1 MAAQNWFTLF
11 GWSKGPNPISIP
23 YSLRRDICKIQMT
36 SSEEKLKLNLGK
48 DTKTIYDMLIH
59 LSGQLLPGI
68 SSSQVLP
75 FDPIQRVVQLHWQHS
90 TMITFLKSQGASL
103 SHIMPQFLL
112 DFEDYVIWSHLQLML
127 KIQKSDEDESY
138 IYVLDDSTFE
148 AVSKRAWTDVLIQI
162 YKILILQ
169 RISVLEDTS
178 HTNAEDAEHLPK
190 ISTNL
195 LSSNIY
201 SSSEIILLIWMNR
214 HFEKTRKI
222 VWKNCK
228 KGDIPPKRWILNF
241 DRDLHDGLVLAA
253 QVASYCPYLISTH
266 FVNMYTHPT
275 SSEQYLHNALILVN
289 AFHAINLDIDIVA
302 ADICDPNPVMMLMLC
317 VYLYER
323 LPQYLPKKTL
333 EFAGQLHATILRKI
347 QLKNPS

>member
-1 MAAQNWFTLF
+1 KDLHKLEKILENENIKKQEAVIQNKWVRRNTSDELVFPAEDTAKYTFFQKIVMAAQNWFTLF
-11 GWSKGPNPISIP
+11 GWPKGPNPISIP

-36 SSEEKLKLNLGK
+36 SSDEKLKLNLGK

-75 FDPIQRVVQLHWQHS
+75 FDPVQRVVQLQWQHS
-90 TMITFLKSQGASL
+90 TMITFLNQGASL

-112 DFEDYVIWSHLQLML
+112 DFEDYTIWSHLQLML
-127 KIQKSDEDESY
+127 KVTYLVKLHIFNQYS
-138 IYVLDDSTFE
+138 LLF
-148 AVSKRAWTDVLIQI
+148 Q
-162 YKILILQ
+162 ILILQ
-169 RISVLEDTS
+169 RVSVLEDTS
-178 HTNAEDAEHLPK
+178 QTNAKDAEHLPK
-190 ISTNL
+190 LSIDL

-201 SSSEIILLIWMNR
+201 SSSEIILLIWMSR

-228 KGDIPPKRWILNF
+228 KGDIPPKRWIINF

-275 SSEQYLHNALILVN
+275 SSEQYLHNALLLVN
-289 AFHAINLDIDIVA
+289 AFHAINLDIDIV
-302 ADICDPNPVMMLMLC
+302 
-317 VYLYER
+317 LYW
-323 LPQYLPKKTL
+323 YKT
-333 EFAGQLHATILRKI
+333 I
-347 QLKNPS
+347 QLAYFNFL